1 MSALYLLVS
10 LACLGVGGYLILAQL
25 KILGKEPQE
34 GDRDFDVKGLIIGA
48 IFVTVGV
55 VLIAI

>member
-1 MSALYLLVS
+1 MSVLYLLVS
-10 LACLGVGGYLILAQL
+10 LACLCVGGYLILAQL
-25 KILGKEPQE
+25 KVLGKEPQE

-48 IFVTVGV
+48 VFITVGI